1 MMKKELGSVV
11 KVAVCMLFVL
21 SLCLLP
27 SCKKSEEPEPQN
39 AEHPQNAENAEH
51 PQGAEHPAGAEHPVT
66 TTTPLPAA
74 VTETKE
80 STSTAAKPPAPKETE
95 VAKAATAGLVAFE
108 MELPKPMFVGTPQ
121 DTRVPNLEKPLG
133 KPRPPFLAPP
143 GTKNV
148 ALGKPVTSSDEEPII
163 GEIDYITDGD
173 MEAADGSYVELGPFV
188 QHVTIDLEAKHD
200 IYAIVVWHYHKQARV
215 YFDMVVQVADDPDF
229 IENVVTV
236 FNNDI
241 DNSAGFGIGADKH
254 YSETNEGKLI
264 YVLDTGVK
272 GRYVRSYSAGNTS
285 NDLNHYIE
293 IAVFGKPAN

>member
-1 MMKKELGSVV
+1 MMKKELASLM
-11 KVAVCMLFVL
+11 KVSLCILVVL
-21 SLCLLP
+21 SLGLIS
-27 SCKKSEEPEPQN
+27 SCKKSDTEGEADSQPVVAVET
-39 AEHPQNAENAEH
+39 
-51 PQGAEHPAGAEHPVT
+51 PA
-66 TTTPLPAA
+66 
-74 VTETKE
+74 TETAEKAV
-80 STSTAAKPPAPKETE
+80 AAKPAVPKATET
-95 VAKAATAGLVAFE
+95 AKAPAAEEAAVPAGMVLFK
-108 MELPKPMFVGTPQ
+108 MDLPKPMFVGTPQ
-121 DTRVPNLEKPLG
+121 DTRVANLEKPLG
-133 KPRPPFLAPP
+133 HARPPFLAPA

-241 DNSAGFGIGADKH
+241 DNTAGFGVGTDKH
-254 YSETNEGKLI
+254 YSETNEGKLVH
-264 YVLDTGVK
+264 VLDKGVK
-272 GRYVRSYSAGNTS
+272 ARYVRAYSNGNTS